1 MENQRKLVKVF
12 CKVPSWEMIC
22 MMRLSGTKGM
32 LTSFHVALTLDN
44 NVITFPMTKVV
55 FPRSSSLIFL
65 VIMIVHILSLAVY
78 PITLFPILQILLAPG
93 ILPLQLNQFNALMLQ
108 KPDSIWS
115 SRSSVT
121 DDLMEIPRGHTQ
133 WLMKF
138 GLLNT

>member
-1 MENQRKLVKVF
+1 
-12 CKVPSWEMIC
+12 

-78 PITLFPILQILLAPG
+78 P
-93 ILPLQLNQFNALMLQ
+93 
-108 KPDSIWS
+108 DSI
-115 SRSSVT
+115 
-121 DDLMEIPRGHTQ
+121 L
-133 WLMKF
+133 
-138 GLLNT
+138 